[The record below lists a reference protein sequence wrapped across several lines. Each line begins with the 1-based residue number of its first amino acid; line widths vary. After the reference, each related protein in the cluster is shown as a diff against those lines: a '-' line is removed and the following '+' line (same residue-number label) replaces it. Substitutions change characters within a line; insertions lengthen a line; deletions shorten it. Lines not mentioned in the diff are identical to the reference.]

1 MQNSPE
7 ILYAKDDSW
16 LWAWLEDEKKRR
28 AAQGIKEE
36 PPFNP
41 EEARE
46 LFRKYKARRMR
57 RQLLHH
63 AFLAL
68 FEPVDS
74 RGFRAVCPTVEN
86 CAVEAPTRE
95 EAGAALIKEINQR
108 LRAKMRAGET
118 LPSERRSAEMVEV
131 VLSE

>member
-1 MQNSPE
+1 
-7 ILYAKDDSW
+7 LYAKDDSW
-16 LWAWLEDEKKRR
+16 LWALLEDEKKSR

-36 PPFNP
+36 PPFDP
-41 EEARE
+41 EEARAIYT
-46 LFRKYKARRMR
+46 KYKAKQMR

-95 EAGAALIKEINQR
+95 EAKAALIKEINQR
-108 LRAKMRAGET
+108 LRAKMQAGEP
-118 LPSERRSAEMVEV
+118 LPAERGSAEMVEV
-131 VLSE
+131 VLSEE